1 VAPLIPL
8 LDLDSGPMPDP
19 KRERQRQNREA
30 GRAAQLEAARQAKKK
45 QSAIRVAVVAA
56 MAVGLAVLAAALFG
70 GGDDKETTAADGT
83 TTSSGPA
90 ATTTTVDPAVLA
102 KVQCNDTKPPDNPN
116 RPTFKEPPPMT
127 IDAAKKY
134 TATME
139 TSCGR
144 IEIDLDPKAAPKTVN
159 SFVFLAKQKYFDG
172 LTFHRVVKDFVIQGG
187 DPQGT
192 GNGGPGYS
200 ITETPPEDLKYT
212 PGIVAMAK
220 TQLEEP
226 GTSGSQFFI
235 VSGAGGANL
244 TSPDYALV
252 GKVGKGMDVVERLQN
267 VPTDPAGDDRP
278 VEPIIIEKA
287 TIRES

>member
-1 VAPLIPL
+1 VARVFAR

-56 MAVGLAVLAAALFG
+56 LAVGLAVLAAALFG
-70 GGDDKETTAADGT
+70 GGDDKDKTAAGDST
-83 TTSSGPA
+83 TTSGSGP
-90 ATTTTVDPAVLA
+90 TTTTVDPAVLA

-127 IDAAKKY
+127 IDPAKKY

-139 TSCGR
+139 TSCGK
-144 IEIDLDPKAAPKTVN
+144 ITIDLDPKAAPKTVN

-187 DPQGT
+187 DPEGT
-192 GNGGPGYS
+192 GSGGPGY
-200 ITETPPEDLKYT
+200 EFEDELPQAGYKI
-212 PGIVAMAK
+212 GSLAMANSGAN
-220 TQLEEP
+220 TN
-226 GTSGSQFFI
+226 GSQFFI
-235 VSGAGGANL
+235 ITGNEGAQLPSKYNLFGQVTSGVEVAQKMETFAQDP
-244 TSPDYALV
+244 PDPN
-252 GKVGKGMDVVERLQN
+252 GKPSRTLYILSV
-267 VPTDPAGDDRP
+267 
-278 VEPIIIEKA
+278 
-287 TIRES
+287 TIAES